1 MNGRIEARGMLAAR
15 VKSRRQELGWSQEEL
30 AKKMG
35 YKSRTSINKIEMGRA
50 VSQKIII
57 RLAEVL
63 DTSPAWLMGWI
74 DASADDAGKSVDA
87 ADISARLLS
96 DDAFFQTVY
105 RLYQMTP
112 QQFEDASK
120 LLEIAFKKSE

>member
-1 MNGRIEARGMLAAR
+1 M
-15 VKSRRQELGWSQEEL
+15 GWEESDAES
-30 AKKMG
+30 AKK
-35 YKSRTSINKIEMGRA
+35 
-50 VSQKIII
+50 
-57 RLAEVL
+57 
-63 DTSPAWLMGWI
+63 
-74 DASADDAGKSVDA
+74 SADA
-87 ADISARLLS
+87 AEISARLLS